1 MNFRSWQRWQLIE
14 YALLQKIS
22 EEKAVENGKALP
34 QTKQEYA
41 YALITDSNGNS
52 VTNTEFWAA
61 YRIYFCSFQYTV
73 HHIHVVANVS
83 LLYSPSVF

>member
-34 QTKQEYA
+34 QTKQEFN
-41 YALITDSNGNS
+41 I
-52 VTNTEFWAA
+52 
-61 YRIYFCSFQYTV
+61 
-73 HHIHVVANVS
+73 VVF
-83 LLYSPSVF
+83 YMK

>member
-34 QTKQEYA
+34 QTKQEFVRNYSVWNMQPLTIM
-41 YALITDSNGNS
+41 ALSLRDSYLAQ
-52 VTNTEFWAA
+52 T
-61 YRIYFCSFQYTV
+61 
-73 HHIHVVANVS
+73 
-83 LLYSPSVF
+83 

>member
-22 EEKAVENGKALP
+22 EEKAVENGKTLP

-52 VTNTEFWAA
+52 VTNTEFNISSIL
-61 YRIYFCSFQYTV
+61 YEISELFSNEENRKSLITFFNIFC
-73 HHIHVVANVS
+73 
-83 LLYSPSVF
+83 

>member
-34 QTKQEYA
+34 QTKQELSKCFYDIFTIPTSSPFFWMVMV
-41 YALITDSNGNS
+41 LIVVSKS
-52 VTNTEFWAA
+52 M
-61 YRIYFCSFQYTV
+61 RI
-73 HHIHVVANVS
+73 
-83 LLYSPSVF
+83 

>member
-34 QTKQEYA
+34 QTKQEDRK
-41 YALITDSNGNS
+41 INSNNGFL
-52 VTNTEFWAA
+52 T
-61 YRIYFCSFQYTV
+61 R
-73 HHIHVVANVS
+73 
-83 LLYSPSVF
+83 

>member
-34 QTKQEYA
+34 QTKSEYTILSKTKEA
-41 YALITDSNGNS
+41 SECMT
-52 VTNTEFWAA
+52 
-61 YRIYFCSFQYTV
+61 
-73 HHIHVVANVS
+73 
-83 LLYSPSVF
+83 

>member
-34 QTKQEYA
+34 QTKQE
-41 YALITDSNGNS
+41 LQKN
-52 VTNTEFWAA
+52 
-61 YRIYFCSFQYTV
+61 YFTVSFQILV
-73 HHIHVVANVS
+73 LS
-83 LLYSPSVF
+83 S

>member
-34 QTKQEYA
+34 QTKQE
-41 YALITDSNGNS
+41 LQKST
-52 VTNTEFWAA
+52 
-61 YRIYFCSFQYTV
+61 
-73 HHIHVVANVS
+73 
-83 LLYSPSVF
+83 LLQSMKQLVLKLH

>member
-34 QTKQEYA
+34 QTKQESRKINSTVE
-41 YALITDSNGNS
+41 LPMHHFRNGRS
-52 VTNTEFWAA
+52 
-61 YRIYFCSFQYTV
+61 
-73 HHIHVVANVS
+73 
-83 LLYSPSVF
+83 

>member
-34 QTKQEYA
+34 QTKQEDEKTSY
-41 YALITDSNGNS
+41 
-52 VTNTEFWAA
+52 
-61 YRIYFCSFQYTV
+61 YRIPLLHSV
-73 HHIHVVANVS
+73 IHQHAMTDMLIHKNI
-83 LLYSPSVF
+83 LHPSIMI

>member
-22 EEKAVENGKALP
+22 EEKAVENGKTLP

-52 VTNTEFWAA
+52 VTNTEFN
-61 YRIYFCSFQYTV
+61 I
-73 HHIHVVANVS
+73 VVFYMKLVNYLVMKKTEN
-83 LLYSPSVF
+83 P

>member
-34 QTKQEYA
+34 QTKQEVVNYCLNPA
-41 YALITDSNGNS
+41 
-52 VTNTEFWAA
+52 E
-61 YRIYFCSFQYTV
+61 
-73 HHIHVVANVS
+73 HI
-83 LLYSPSVF
+83 

>member
-34 QTKQEYA
+34 QTKQE
-41 YALITDSNGNS
+41 
-52 VTNTEFWAA
+52 
-61 YRIYFCSFQYTV
+61 
-73 HHIHVVANVS
+73 VAKKIIS
-83 LLYSPSVF
+83 L

>member
-34 QTKQEYA
+34 QTKQE
-41 YALITDSNGNS
+41 LQKST
-52 VTNTEFWAA
+52 
-61 YRIYFCSFQYTV
+61 
-73 HHIHVVANVS
+73 
-83 LLYSPSVF
+83 LLQSMKQLVLKLHQM

>member
-34 QTKQEYA
+34 QTKQE
-41 YALITDSNGNS
+41 
-52 VTNTEFWAA
+52 FWAA

>member
-34 QTKQEYA
+34 QTKQENHQGFQRILFCLLPCYFTEIPL
-41 YALITDSNGNS
+41 ALT
-52 VTNTEFWAA
+52 
-61 YRIYFCSFQYTV
+61 SF
-73 HHIHVVANVS
+73 IPA
-83 LLYSPSVF
+83 LL

>member
-34 QTKQEYA
+34 QTKQEE
-41 YALITDSNGNS
+41 GC
-52 VTNTEFWAA
+52 
-61 YRIYFCSFQYTV
+61 YFIENEGS
-73 HHIHVVANVS
+73 S
-83 LLYSPSVF
+83 LLYDIITVPEAHVPT

>member
-34 QTKQEYA
+34 QTKSEEEFGYYSA
-41 YALITDSNGNS
+41 NS
-52 VTNTEFWAA
+52 KGRF
-61 YRIYFCSFQYTV
+61 
-73 HHIHVVANVS
+73 
-83 LLYSPSVF
+83 

>member
-34 QTKQEYA
+34 QTKSE
-41 YALITDSNGNS
+41 
-52 VTNTEFWAA
+52 
-61 YRIYFCSFQYTV
+61 
-73 HHIHVVANVS
+73 VANFII
-83 LLYSPSVF
+83 PSK

>member
-22 EEKAVENGKALP
+22 EEKAVEKAVENGKTLP

-52 VTNTEFWAA
+52 VTNTEFN
-61 YRIYFCSFQYTV
+61 I
-73 HHIHVVANVS
+73 VVF
-83 LLYSPSVF
+83 YMK

>member
-34 QTKQEYA
+34 QTKSEVYDQKFIPN
-41 YALITDSNGNS
+41 LPRFHCMFFLT
-52 VTNTEFWAA
+52 
-61 YRIYFCSFQYTV
+61 
-73 HHIHVVANVS
+73 
-83 LLYSPSVF
+83 LLMDY

>member
-34 QTKQEYA
+34 QTKQECCKIGGG
-41 YALITDSNGNS
+41 LKCDKFHS
-52 VTNTEFWAA
+52 VT
-61 YRIYFCSFQYTV
+61 YTSYCFDSGS
-73 HHIHVVANVS
+73 HVVNT
-83 LLYSPSVF
+83 YSASIPVLINSYQN

>member
-34 QTKQEYA
+34 QTKQEEENY
-41 YALITDSNGNS
+41 SS
-52 VTNTEFWAA
+52 E
-61 YRIYFCSFQYTV
+61 IYVKYPRTGPV
-73 HHIHVVANVS
+73 E
-83 LLYSPSVF
+83 

>member
-34 QTKQEYA
+34 QTKQEYC
-41 YALITDSNGNS
+41 LVPNKD
-52 VTNTEFWAA
+52 
-61 YRIYFCSFQYTV
+61 
-73 HHIHVVANVS
+73 
-83 LLYSPSVF
+83 YST